1 MSSRGVI
8 VRLFRVGCAVAM
20 LGLLGAVQA
29 EAACTKVQPGWLWNY
44 DGAINE
50 KYRIRMTL
58 VFGAGEIDG
67 VYFYGSQLRD
77 LRLKGRIEQGS
88 RLFLEELDATGK
100 VTGRIEGQF
109 VTRDPKGRY
118 GDSELACEVIV
129 GTWSKPDG
137 TGRMPVY
144 LSMEG
149 GTAGA
154 LSRRYASLGVR
165 DDEIVHRGA
174 QKFWRAVRS
183 DDRAT
188 VAASI
193 RYPIRVMLDGKPV
206 RLKGPD
212 ELLARYEA
220 IFTPKYREAIAKGL
234 PRNMFVRDEGAMLG
248 SGEVWFGA
256 DGRVTALSNF

>member
-1 MSSRGVI
+1 MNARVVMGQVRVLAVWVI
-8 VRLFRVGCAVAM
+8 I
-20 LGLLGAVQA
+20 GLLAATQTQ
-29 EAACTKVQPGWLWNY
+29 AACTQVQPGWLWNY

-50 KYRIRMTL
+50 KYRVRMTL
-58 VFGAGEIDG
+58 VFGAGEING
-67 VYFYGSQLRD
+67 VYFYASQLRD
-77 LRLKGRIEQGS
+77 LRLKGRIEQS
-88 RLFLEELDATGK
+88 SKLVLDELDPAGK
-100 VTGRIEGQF
+100 VTGRIEAQF
-109 VTRDPKGRY
+109 VTRDPRGRY

-137 TGRMPVY
+137 TGRMPLY
-144 LSMEG
+144 LSMDG

-154 LSRRYASLGVR
+154 LNRRYAAIGVR

-183 DDRAT
+183 DDRAA

-206 RLKGPD
+206 GLKGAE
-212 ELLARYEA
+212 ELLARYDA
-220 IFTPKYREAIAKGL
+220 IFTPAYREAIAKGL
-234 PRNMFVRDEGAMLG
+234 PRNMFVRDQGAMLG

-256 DGRVTALSNF
+256 DGRVTAVSNV

>member
-1 MSSRGVI
+1 MTSRVSFGRALWQAGVWI
-8 VRLFRVGCAVAM
+8 CFA
-20 LGLLGAVQA
+20 LLASGPLQ
-29 EAACTKVQPGWLWNY
+29 AACNKVQPGWLWNY

-58 VFGAGEIDG
+58 VFGAGEVTG
-67 VYFYGSQLRD
+67 VYFYASQLRD
-77 LRLKGRIEQGS
+77 LRLAGRIEQGS
-88 RLFLEELDATGK
+88 RLLLDELDATGK
-100 VTGRIEGQF
+100 VTGRIEAQF

-154 LSRRYASLGVR
+154 LSRRYAAIGVR

-174 QKFWRAVRS
+174 QKFWRAVRA

-206 RLKGPD
+206 RLKGPED
-212 ELLARYEA
+212 LLSRYEA
-220 IFTPKYREAIAKGL
+220 IFTPAYREAISKGL

-248 SGEVWFGA
+248 SGEAWFGA

>member
-1 MSSRGVI
+1 MQSRGAL
-8 VRLFRVGCAVAM
+8 RRVMWAVSLCVS
-20 LGLLGAVQA
+20 LGVLGAA
-29 EAACTKVQPGWLWNY
+29 RLEAACTKVEPGWLWNY
-44 DGAINE
+44 DGAIAE

-58 VFGAGEIDG
+58 VFGTDEIKG

-88 RLFLEELDATGK
+88 RLLLDELDAAGK
-100 VTGRIEGQF
+100 VTGRIDARF

-137 TGRMPVY
+137 TGAMTIY

-149 GTAGA
+149 GTAGS
-154 LSRRYASLGVR
+154 LTRRYGAIGVK
-165 DDEIVHRGA
+165 DDEVVHRGA
-174 QKFWRAVRS
+174 QRFWRAVSS
-183 DDRAT
+183 DERAT
-188 VAASI
+188 VAASL
-193 RYPIRVMLDGKPV
+193 RYPIRVMLGGKVV
-206 RLKGPD
+206 RLAGPD
-212 ELLARYEA
+212 DLLARYDA
-220 IFTPKYREAIAKGL
+220 IFTPAYREAIGKAL
-234 PRNMFVRDEGAMLG
+234 PRNMFVRDQGAMLG

>member
-1 MSSRGVI
+1 MNARVVMGQVRVLAVWVI
-8 VRLFRVGCAVAM
+8 I
-20 LGLLGAVQA
+20 GLLAATQTQ
-29 EAACTKVQPGWLWNY
+29 AACTQVQPGWLWNY

-50 KYRIRMTL
+50 KYRVRMTL
-58 VFGAGEIDG
+58 VFGAGEING
-67 VYFYGSQLRD
+67 VYFYASQLRD

-88 RLFLEELDATGK
+88 KLLLDELDPAGK
-100 VTGRIEGQF
+100 VTGRIEAQF

-137 TGRMPVY
+137 TGRMPLY

-154 LSRRYASLGVR
+154 LTRRYAAIGVR

-183 DDRAT
+183 DDRAA

-206 RLKGPD
+206 RLKGAE
-212 ELLARYEA
+212 ELLARYDA
-220 IFTPKYREAIAKGL
+220 IFTPAYREAIAKGL
-234 PRNMFVRDEGAMLG
+234 PRNMFVRDQGAMLG